1 VTVVLKPEEQQAFAG
16 LVARIETDD
25 PGFAQRAARAAH
37 PPLWWAIVAVLLW
50 TIAPICIV
58 YGGWTGLIEAFLAGG
73 YGAHL
78 MRRRQRWAMLVA
90 SISTG
95 GHRL

>member
-1 VTVVLKPEEQQAFAG
+1 MTTVLKPEEQQVFAG
-16 LVARIETDD
+16 LVAQIETED
-25 PGFAQRAARAAH
+25 PTFVRRAAR
-37 PPLWWAIVAVLLW
+37 PPRWWAGVAVLLW

-78 MRRRQRWAMLVA
+78 MRKRQRWAGLLSA
-90 SISTG
+90 SG
-95 GHRL
+95 RR

>member
-1 VTVVLKPEEQQAFAG
+1 VLKPEEQQVFAD
-16 LVARIETDD
+16 LVARIEAGD
-25 PGFAQRAARAAH
+25 PRFTHRAAR
-37 PPLWWAIVAVLLW
+37 PPQWWAIVAVLLW

-78 MRRRQRWAMLVA
+78 MRKRQRWLTLFSANDP
-90 SISTG
+90 
-95 GHRL
+95 R

>member
-1 VTVVLKPEEQQAFAG
+1 MEVTLVIKPEEQQIFAG
-16 LVARIETDD
+16 LVGRIEADD
-25 PGFAQRAARAAH
+25 PGFTR
-37 PPLWWAIVAVLLW
+37 PPRWWAVVAVLLW

-78 MRRRQRWAMLVA
+78 MRKRQRWATMVSA
-90 SISTG
+90 SD
-95 GHRL
+95 HR

>member
-1 VTVVLKPEEQQAFAG
+1 MLKPEEQQVFAG
-16 LVARIETDD
+16 LVAQIEADD
-25 PGFAQRAARAAH
+25 PTFARRAAR
-37 PPLWWAIVAVLLW
+37 PPRWWSVVAVLLW

-78 MRRRQRWAMLVA
+78 MRRRRQWITARP
-90 SISTG
+90 
-95 GHRL
+95 RF